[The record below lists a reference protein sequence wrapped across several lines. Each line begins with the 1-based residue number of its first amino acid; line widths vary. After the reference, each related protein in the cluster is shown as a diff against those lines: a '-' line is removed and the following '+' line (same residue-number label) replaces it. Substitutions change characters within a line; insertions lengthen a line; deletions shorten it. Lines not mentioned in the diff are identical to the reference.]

1 MEPKGEFTESL
12 WTAIKPLYEKMIHH
26 PFVIQLKNGTLPHH
40 CFEHY
45 LAQDILYI
53 QDDSKAL
60 EMISEKAPSH
70 DEQTFFKSL
79 AEDGLEIERV
89 LHDDFLIHFKI
100 SGTKGKSP
108 VIEDYTRFLIIH
120 ASQSSYQIAAAAL
133 LPCFW
138 VYYKVG
144 NHIVSHYSKNNI
156 YQKWI
161 DTYQGEEYEMY
172 TGKFI
177 EIVEKLAAVLSE
189 KEQSQMR
196 QAFITSTRFELHF
209 FNESMQEK

>member
-1 MEPKGEFTESL
+1 
-12 WTAIKPLYEKMIHH
+12 MIHYSASRIPNYTIMKMQNFNILQSTTVGTGEVNMPMEQEQGKKIRVLIAKPGLDGH
-26 PFVIQLKNGTLPHH
+26 DRGAKVVVHALKNAG
-40 CFEHY
+40 FEVIYTGLH
-45 LAQDILYI
+45 
-53 QDDSKAL
+53 
-60 EMISEKAPSH
+60 
-70 DEQTFFKSL
+70 QT
-79 AEDGLEIERV
+79 AE
-89 LHDDFLIHFKI
+89 
-100 SGTKGKSP
+100 
-108 VIEDYTRFLIIH
+108 
-120 ASQSSYQIAAAAL
+120 QIAAAAL